1 VYMKKI
7 LRDIEIGY
15 KLMASFILIAA
26 LTVFI
31 GVYAIQS
38 LKNLEERTRIM
49 YERGAVPLGLFVSTA
64 DEMNKLALQAR
75 NWRLSKTDEGRNN
88 ALKILDETH
97 SNLKNL
103 ISTQKE
109 MVLAANGKEVL
120 DNLLAAIDKYVLD
133 VRAYTNATK
142 ERCPLSGITTAD
154 FSSSILESEIKMIR
168 ALEDA
173 KETRVHAIRNLADQS
188 SAEYLIDRVLSD
200 IILFVVVVLSLTIG
214 SYLTLS
220 ITKPIRRFGRELSK
234 IEKGDMTVRIG
245 LKGDD
250 ELGMLAKSIDSLVKR
265 LHDFFID
272 LQKDSEILANSA
284 EEFSYIGKNVLQTAE
299 KAMEKTAIV
308 ACSTEQASVNVNTVA
323 AAIEE
328 MSVSVGQISNKAV
341 DANKVIDEASGK
353 SSNATGAVERL
364 DTAAKEIGQVTKAIK
379 SIADKTNI
387 LALNATIEAASAG
400 SAGKGFAVVAGEI
413 KELANQ
419 SARSADDIAR
429 RVEGIRASTGEASLV
444 ISGVSDVISKI
455 NNSVASISHL
465 IDQQTKISNEIA
477 KNTSEVARGISVVS
491 QSVIGIAQEAK
502 DGAQGSKQVNNG
514 ADELAKMALNLKK
527 ALSQF
532 RV

>member
-1 VYMKKI
+1 
-7 LRDIEIGY
+7 
-15 KLMASFILIAA
+15 MASFLLIAA
-26 LTVFI
+26 LTTFI
-31 GVYAIQS
+31 GIYAIQS
-38 LKNLEERTRIM
+38 LKNLEERTRLI
-49 YERGAVPLGLFVSTA
+49 YEKGAVPLGLFVTTA

-75 NWRLSKTDEGRNN
+75 NWRLSKTEDGRST

-97 SNLKNL
+97 ENLKNV
-103 ISTQKE
+103 IAQQKE
-109 MVLAANGKEVL
+109 LVLAENGKEVL
-120 DNLLAAIDKYVLD
+120 DNLQKAIDKYVLD
-133 VRAYTNATK
+133 VHAYTNANT

-154 FSSSILESEIKMIR
+154 FSSSIMESEIKMIR

-173 KETRVHAIRNLADQS
+173 KETRVHAVKNLSDQS
-188 SAEYLIDRVLSD
+188 SIEYVRDKIFSD
-200 IILFVVVVLSLTIG
+200 ITLFVVVTLSIAIG

-234 IEKGDMTVRIG
+234 IENGDMTVRIG
-245 LKGDD
+245 LRGND
-250 ELGMLAKSIDSLVKR
+250 ELGVLAKSIDSLVKK

-272 LQKDSEILANSA
+272 LQKDSEILATSA
-284 EEFSYIGKNVLQTAE
+284 EEFSSIGKNVLHTAE
-299 KAMEKTAIV
+299 KSMEKTAIV

-328 MSVSVGQISNKAV
+328 MSVSVGQISNKAA
-341 DANKVIDEASGK
+341 DANKVISEASGK
-353 SSNATGAVERL
+353 SSDATGAVEKL
-364 DTAAKEIGQVTKAIK
+364 DAAAKEIGQVTKAIK

-419 SARSADDIAR
+419 SARSADDIVR
-429 RVEGIRASTGEASLV
+429 RIEGIRASTGDATAV
-444 ISGVSDVISKI
+444 INGVSDVITKI
-455 NNSVASISHL
+455 NSSVASISHL

-477 KNTSEVARGISVVS
+477 RNTSEVARGISTVS

-502 DGAQGSKQVNNG
+502 DGAQSSKQVNNG
-514 ADELAKMALNLKK
+514 ADELAKMAVSLKN
-527 ALSQF
+527 ALSKF

>member
-1 VYMKKI
+1 MKKI
-7 LRDIEIGY
+7 LRNIEIGH

-26 LTVFI
+26 LTTFI
-31 GVYAIQS
+31 GIYAIES
-38 LKNLEERTRIM
+38 LKNLEERTRLI
-49 YERGAVPLGLFVSTA
+49 YEKGAVPLGLFVSTA

-75 NWRLSKTDEGRNN
+75 NWRLSKTDDGRKT
-88 ALKILDETH
+88 ALKILNEIH
-97 SNLKNL
+97 AHLKNV
-103 ISTQKE
+103 IAKQKE
-109 MVLAANGKEVL
+109 LVLAENGKEVL
-120 DNLLAAIDKYVLD
+120 DNLQKAIDKYVLD
-133 VRAYTNATK
+133 VRTYTDTTTT
-142 ERCPLSGITTAD
+142 RCPLSGITTAD
-154 FSSSILESEIKMIR
+154 FSSSIMESEIKMIR

-173 KETRVHAIRNLADQS
+173 KETRVHAIKNLSDQS
-188 SAEYLIDRVLSD
+188 SIEYVRDKIFCD
-200 IILFVVVVLSLTIG
+200 IILFGVVVLSLAIG

-245 LKGDD
+245 LRGKD
-250 ELGMLAKSIDSLVKR
+250 ELGMLAGSIDSLIKR
-265 LHDFFID
+265 LHDFFME
-272 LQKDSEILANSA
+272 LQKDSEILASSA
-284 EEFSYIGKNVLQTAE
+284 EEFSSIGKNVLHTAE

-341 DANKVIDEASGK
+341 DANKVINEASGK
-353 SSNATGAVERL
+353 SDDATDAVEKL
-364 DTAAKEIGQVTKAIK
+364 DTAAKEIDKVTKAIK
-379 SIADKTNI
+379 SIANKTNI

-400 SAGKGFAVVAGEI
+400 AAGKGFAVVAGEI

-419 SARSADDIAR
+419 SAKSADDIAR
-429 RVEGIRASTGEASLV
+429 RVEGIRASTGEATVV
-444 ISGVSDVISKI
+444 INGVSDVITKI
-455 NNSVASISHL
+455 NSSVASISHL

-477 KNTSEVARGISVVS
+477 RNTSEVARGISVVS

-514 ADELAKMALNLKK
+514 ADELAKMAVNLKN
-527 ALSQF
+527 ALNQF